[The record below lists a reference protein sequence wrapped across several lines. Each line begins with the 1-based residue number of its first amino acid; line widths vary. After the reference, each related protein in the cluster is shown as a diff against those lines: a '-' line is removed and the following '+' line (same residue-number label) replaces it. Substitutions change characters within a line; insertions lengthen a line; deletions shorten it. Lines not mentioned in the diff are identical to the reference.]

1 MRALVVL
8 VVVLA
13 ACSNEETTEE
23 CAQVH
28 VDCPNE
34 QTSLQNECRIVAPRC
49 PAAARALFLCMAAHQ
64 VCDGRG
70 KLDRTASLAFC
81 KEQSAEYERCV
92 APPDGGAVDTSTIDT
107 SVDDTGTEDTG
118 VEDSGAD
125 TVIDAKAG

>member
-1 MRALVVL
+1 MRGLVAL

-13 ACSNEETTEE
+13 ACSNEETADE
-23 CAQVH
+23 CARVH

-34 QTSLQNECRIVAPRC
+34 QTSLVDQCRVVAPRC
-49 PAAARALFLCMAAHQ
+49 PAAARAVFLCMAAHQ

-92 APPDGGAVDTSTIDT
+92 APPDSGALDTSLADTRVEDTPAEDT
-107 SVDDTGTEDTG
+107 SVDD
-118 VEDSGAD
+118 AP
-125 TVIDAKAG
+125 IDATAE